1 MAGIG
6 NIEADM
12 ESMSIVRERRYID
25 EGPGDMSVQNLP
37 VKAPRRNA
45 QNLTHVVDIVPHVRL
60 VYDWEDVKVHI
71 ANSDYE
77 NLPGPLSTKGPGDK
91 AVDVQLVIVPEGDGL
106 VTVVKHLIMKD
117 RVNHGE
123 ISAVAHGA
131 WKCLDYAAGVA
142 GDTQMVDDGTYNRG
156 KHSTAL
162 KKFQATLEKLPGQQA
177 LLFKLQPVMAKS
189 RGKNR
194 NEVELTPEQVDAGYD
209 YIEMYGPRSQAKN
222 AFGRFIKKHMT
233 NNSPTNPLA
242 GFTRLEIL
250 DALKNRRQQGEHASV
265 QQNYPLTLQDV
276 AKWFRPLLVDLLPR
290 MNVASLILLGEKK
303 QGKTALASILASAYS
318 AFQVKKNG
326 LQDTKA
332 QFRLTQN
339 LDFLKDAEGEPWIPF
354 IFDDG
359 DLKDW
364 SPKVMKAFL
373 DQKASE
379 SMSWARWGGS
389 KYKGG
394 QLRIICDNPYDN
406 QVDLS
411 KYINGSFVSLPMF
424 YRLIAPAFPKKMDMA
439 NLEAVLPSAQ
449 FSKERRARETE

>member
-1 MAGIG
+1 M
-6 NIEADM
+6 DM
-12 ESMSIVRERRYID
+12 ESMTIVRERRFID
-25 EGPGDMSVQNLP
+25 QGPGEKTVENLP
-37 VKAPRRNA
+37 LKDPRRNA
-45 QNLTHVVDIVPHVRL
+45 QNLTHVVDIVPNVR
-60 VYDWEDVKVHI
+60 VEYEWEDVKVRMG
-71 ANSDYE
+71 NEEFE

-91 AVDVQLVIVPEGDGL
+91 AVDVQLVIVPEGNGL
-106 VTVVKHLIMKD
+106 VTIVKHLIMKD
-117 RVNHGE
+117 RANHAE
-123 ISAVAHGA
+123 ISAVAHGT
-131 WKCLDYAAGVA
+131 WKCLDYAAGSA
-142 GDTQMVDDGTYNRG
+142 GETQIGDDGSYNRG
-156 KHSTAL
+156 KHATAL
-162 KKFQATLEKLPGQQA
+162 KMFQATLEKLPGHQA
-177 LLFKLQPVMAKS
+177 LLFKLQPAFAKG
-189 RGKNR
+189 RGKR
-194 NEVELTPEQVDAGYD
+194 GNEVVLSPEQVDAGYD
-209 YIEMYGPRSQAKN
+209 YIEKYGPRTQAKN
-222 AFGRFIKKHMT
+222 AFGRFIKKHLA

-250 DALKNRRQQGEHASV
+250 DALKNRRAQGEHASV
-265 QQNYPLTLQDV
+265 QENYPLTLQDV
-276 AKWFRPLLVDLLPR
+276 AKWFRPILGQLLPR

-318 AFQVKKNG
+318 AYQVKKNC
-326 LQDTKA
+326 LQDVKA

-411 KYINGSFVSLPMF
+411 KYINGSSVSLPMF
-424 YRLIAPAFPKKMDMA
+424 YRLISPAFPKKMDVP
-439 NLEAVLPSAQ
+439 NLEAVLSCARFQEMQGGSALW
-449 FSKERRARETE
+449 RA